1 MSNSLRVCEERGE
14 KVLLHKCTSMRPR
27 LKIKLSHIPLLQSV
41 KISTWPSELLN
52 WTETLHLLETHRQS
66 RIYTQP
72 LDFSL
77 FVISHFSN
85 IYQLCGKL
93 NSLFTICIR
102 DERNRQ
108 FRYYIALKKTVHPKI
123 NIIITSSPSCH
134 SNQIWISFFCE
145 QQSIMSWLFILQN
158 SLRHIL
164 GTEFK
169 YKKVQMRFK
178 SYSGEED
185 CE

>member
-66 RIYTQP
+66 RIYTHS

-77 FVISHFSN
+77 FVISGFSN
-85 IYQLCGKL
+85 TYP
-93 NSLFTICIR
+93 FT
-102 DERNRQ
+102 
-108 FRYYIALKKTVHPKI
+108 ALKGTVYPKI
-123 NIIITSSPSCH
+123 NIVIISSPSCH
-134 SNQIWISFFCE
+134 SNQIWISFFCV
-145 QQSIMSWLFILQN
+145 QQSINNDVVAVLISKRSMSQTLNINKCKWD
-158 SLRHIL
+158 LRATVEGRIVS
-164 GTEFK
+164 K
-169 YKKVQMRFK
+169 
-178 SYSGEED
+178 
-185 CE
+185 